1 MNYPWRPEQL
11 EAIREQERPLVEVGA
26 RLCQEQDREGRLYLG
41 ENPLRSAL
49 WQEPSI
55 QNARNLANN
64 LEVTCDAGAYDAET
78 SGGWPIQKPHKWVSD
93 QQSAHYSRLNDYNTA
108 SPRTRST
115 TRRPFKA

>member
-1 MNYPWRPEQL
+1 MRPSENKNDL
-11 EAIREQERPLVEVGA
+11 SLRSAHAYVKNN
-26 RLCQEQDREGRLYLG
+26 CRLYLG

-64 LEVTCDAGAYDAET
+64 LEVTCET
-78 SGGWPIQKPHKWVSD
+78 SDGWPIQKPHKWVND